1 MSDEKLGRLMA
12 RARQERPPR
21 TDVARAVIATV
32 RAHERE
38 QPVTLAPL
46 AWVALA
52 AAALAVPAGL
62 AALGAWE
69 LISDPLLGLAGGLV
83 WWAL

>member
-1 MSDEKLGRLMA
+1 MSEEKLRRLMA
-12 RARQERPPR
+12 RARQERAPR
-21 TDVARAVIATV
+21 TDMARAVMAAV
-32 RAHERE
+32 RAQDRE
-38 QPVTLAPL
+38 QSVTLAPL

-62 AALGAWE
+62 AVIAAWE
-69 LISDPLLGLAGGLV
+69 LISDPLLGLVGGLV

>member
-1 MSDEKLGRLMA
+1 MSEERLRRLMA

-21 TDVARAVIATV
+21 TDVTGAVMAAV
-32 RAHERE
+32 RADER
-38 QPVTLAPL
+38 QDSTTLAPL
-46 AWVALA
+46 AWVAVG

-62 AALGAWE
+62 AAIAAWE
-69 LISDPLLGLAGGLV
+69 FISDPLLGLAGTLV